1 MWLLK
6 VKRAP
11 YKMQAT
17 LGYASVR
24 AGQRD
29 DAGWSMRTVPA
40 LPREGQEP
48 PTSGGL
54 WVPFSSVRP
63 AQRRLLSRARPPVET
78 TALCFRVRQNVR
90 GVNPLEIQHSS
101 SPKGLR
107 AISPAS
113 VRVENTPFSQL
124 PAHSLSPPFQVPL
137 QSDFRLVWAGGP
149 GIKGF

>member
-6 VKRAP
+6 VERGP

-17 LGYASVR
+17 VGYASVR
-24 AGQRD
+24 ARQRD
-29 DAGWSMRTVPA
+29 DAGWSMRTVGP
-40 LPREGQEP
+40 LCLVKDQSHRPQR
-48 PTSGGL
+48 
-54 WVPFSSVRP
+54 VPFSSVRP
-63 AQRRLLSRARPPVET
+63 AQRHLLSRARPPVET

-90 GVNPLEIQHSS
+90 GVNLLEIQHSS

-124 PAHSLSPPFQVPL
+124 PAHSLPPPFQVPL

>member
-17 LGYASVR
+17 VGYASVR
-24 AGQRD
+24 AGQGTTQ
-29 DAGWSMRTVPA
+29 AGACAQCPLCLVKDRSHRPQ
-40 LPREGQEP
+40 R
-48 PTSGGL
+48 
-54 WVPFSSVRP
+54 VPFSSVRP
-63 AQRRLLSRARPPVET
+63 TQRHLLSRARPPGET

-90 GVNPLEIQHSS
+90 GVNLLEIQHSS

-124 PAHSLSPPFQVPL
+124 PAHPLPPPFQVPL